1 MANAIADA
9 VGLEVKGL
17 FASYDASAA
26 IQNVSFSI
34 RPTELVTLLGPS
46 GCGKSTTLRCVAG
59 LHRIAG
65 GTITIGGDL
74 VAGPRVHVRSEH
86 RRVNMVFQSYAI
98 WPHMTV
104 FENVAYGLRSKKL
117 GSAEIK
123 SVVHE
128 MLELVGLDGFAERP
142 ATGLSGGQQQ
152 RVALARAIATR
163 PRVLLLDEPL
173 SNLDSVLRA
182 RMRTEMQRVQRET
195 GTTTL
200 YVTHDC
206 GEALSMSDQIVVLNQ
221 GRIAQIGRPEELYDR
236 PASRFVARFLGFA
249 NFVSAKVSAVG
260 GGRMEVVATGLAG
273 SPHFQLSHVDGAPVR
288 EGQSLDLVMRPE
300 SLAISRPGVAAGP
313 NAFTATLV
321 KRDFLGGKSEVTFR
335 SGDVLLR
342 CDVDR
347 DFLNRMDGDAAL
359 LSIAPHHLTWVP
371 PDATDASDQP

>member
-1 MANAIADA
+1 
-9 VGLEVKGL
+9 
-17 FASYDASAA
+17 
-26 IQNVSFSI
+26 
-34 RPTELVTLLGPS
+34 
-46 GCGKSTTLRCVAG
+46 
-59 LHRIAG
+59 
-65 GTITIGGDL
+65 
-74 VAGPRVHVRSEH
+74 
-86 RRVNMVFQSYAI
+86 
-98 WPHMTV
+98 V
-104 FENVAYGLRSKKL
+104 FENVAYGLKSMRL

-182 RMRTEMQRVQRET
+182 RMRTEMQRIQRET

-249 NFVSAKVSAVG
+249 NFVSAKVSGVG
-260 GGRMEVVATGLAG
+260 GRGIEVVATSLAG
-273 SPHFQLSHVDGAPVR
+273 SPRFQLNHFEGAPVR

-300 SLAISRPGVAAGP
+300 SLAISRPGAAAGA

-335 SGDVLLR
+335 SGDALLR
-342 CDVDR
+342 CDADR
-347 DFLNRMDGDAAL
+347 DFLNRMDGDAAV

-371 PDATDASDQP
+371 PDANDASDQP